1 MLETTSRWVKLE
13 FSCLSRRWFT
23 VASLCCLGLVFGD
36 LTFMLF
42 FIVRGW
48 LPNLLISFRLRLSL
62 YSLISLHLHSWSR
75 LWWLSLS
82 PYFLLQGWIVFFS
95 MYALCAWKIV
105 MVSSLSSDFSVVGF
119 HSSPLML
126 FIFFSCV
133 SLCRCAEL
141 VFRSF
146 GFFYS
151 DLCDSLLAWAPL
163 CACLV
168 CNVLLTS

>member
-82 PYFLLQGWIVFFS
+82 PYFLLQDWIVFFS
-95 MYALCAWKIV
+95 MYAWKVV

-141 VFRSF
+141 VFQSF

-151 DLCDSLLAWAPL
+151 DLCDALLAWTSL

-168 CNVLLTS
+168 CDVFLTS